1 MKRSGRIAIAALAL
15 CAASLVAA
23 QPEGAEAR
31 RVERLI
37 DAVATQPQ
45 LKFVRNGS
53 AYAPADAARFL
64 REKLRARGGDVRTAE
79 DFIERI
85 ASRSSTSGRA
95 YLVRQADGRE
105 LQAADFLRAELARID
120 AGR

>member
-1 MKRSGRIAIAALAL
+1 MKGFVRTALASL
-15 CAASLVAA
+15 ALAWASLAVA

-37 DAVATQPQ
+37 DAVAARPQ
-45 LKFVRNGS
+45 LQFVRNGS
-53 AYAPADAARFL
+53 AHAAPDAARFL
-64 REKLRARGGDVRTAE
+64 REKLRARGDAVHTAE

-95 YLVRQADGRE
+95 YLVRHPDGRE
-105 LQAADFLRAELARID
+105 QPAADFLRAELARLD
-120 AGR
+120 AAR